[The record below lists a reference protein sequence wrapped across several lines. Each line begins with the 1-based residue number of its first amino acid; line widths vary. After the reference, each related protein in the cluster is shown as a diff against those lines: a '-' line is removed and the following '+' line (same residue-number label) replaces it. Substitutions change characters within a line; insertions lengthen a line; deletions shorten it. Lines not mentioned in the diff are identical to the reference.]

1 MPRQRPVR
9 PALPLQ
15 DAVPAPTPPI
25 DDPVYRA
32 LLAAESTAYTA
43 WLFYTSS
50 PQGETKQELS
60 ALRRTYEQKRAERRA
75 YHPPDPAELTARPGT
90 LPWQ

>member
-9 PALPLQ
+9 TVPPLQ
-15 DAVPAPTPPI
+15 EAVHDPAPPT
-25 DDPVYRA
+25 DDPIYRA
-32 LLAAESTAYTA
+32 LLVAESTAYAA
-43 WLFYTSS
+43 WLSYTPT
-50 PQGETKQELS
+50 PQGDAKAELS

-75 YHPPDPAELTARPGT
+75 YHPPDPAELMARPGT